1 MNAIIDAALSHARMV
16 ILSLVLLL
24 VAGFLAYQAMPKE
37 SDPDVNIP
45 IVYALLTLEGIS
57 PEDSERLLLRPVEQ
71 ELRAIEGVKEM
82 RSMAYQGGG
91 SVLLEFDAGFDIDQ
105 ALQDVRDKVDQA
117 KADLPEDADEPT
129 VHEVNLSLFPV
140 LVVSLSGDLPQRT
153 LISLAD
159 RLQDKLEGIDSVLE
173 ARLAGDREEQ
183 VEMIIDPLLLESYG
197 LDAND
202 IATLI
207 GRSNRLVAA
216 GNIDTGQGRFAIK
229 VPGLFETA
237 SDILDMPL
245 KVNGDAVVR
254 VRDVATLRR
263 AYKDAETYARID
275 GKPAVALEISKRTGE
290 NIIETIEKVKRVV
303 EAERQFWPPQVDVT
317 YSQDRSSDIR
327 IMLTDLEN
335 NLISAIVLIMIVTVA
350 TLGLRSSILIGVAIP
365 GSFLIG
371 ILVLAAFGLTINIV
385 VLFSLILAVGIL
397 VDGATVMAEF
407 ADRKMAEG
415 LPPREA
421 YGLGAKR
428 MAWPIIAS
436 TATTAAA
443 FLPLLFWPGVVGE
456 FMKFMPMTVSATL
469 AASLLMALVFV
480 PVLGATF
487 GRREGVTDPERMKAL
502 ARGDHHDLAQVG
514 GFIGFYVGILN
525 GALRHPGKVV
535 LAATLILV
543 GLWTAYALYGRGVE
557 FFPEVEPDVAVLHVH
572 GRGNLSIDERDALMR
587 EVEQQ
592 VLAMDDER
600 NEFDA
605 IYTVTLGS
613 ASTQGDDK
621 AEDVIGTVQLEF
633 GEWDQRRKAD
643 EILAEIRDRTAPLA
657 GIFVEPRKQEG
668 GPPVGKP
675 IQMQLASRFPELLDP
690 AIERLRAFVQGMP
703 GVIDVE
709 DTRAVPGIEW
719 EITVDRAEAAKYGV
733 DVTTVGS
740 SVQLVTRGLK
750 FGEFRPDDA
759 KDEIDIVARYPT
771 AARSINELDQIR
783 VPAGD
788 GFAPISN
795 FVVRDARP
803 KVGIINRVDGER
815 VLLVKADVL
824 PGVLADNKV
833 REIRAWLDQAE
844 LDPQIT
850 VSFKGEDEEQQ
861 ESQAFLVKAFL
872 AALFLIAII
881 LLTQFNSFYSTVL
894 ILSAIVMSTVG
905 VMIGL
910 LALDQPF
917 GIVMNGIGVIAL
929 AGIVVSNNIILI
941 DTFDQIRDSERTPRE
956 AILRTCAQRVRPVLL
971 TAVTTV
977 LGLVPMMFGVNI
989 DFVLREVTI
998 GAPST
1003 QWWIQLSTA
1012 IVFGLTFATV
1022 LTLIVT
1028 PSALMVRENVRD
1040 WIDYLRQRRRI
1051 ARIRPIEAPI
1061 GRKAAE

>member
-1 MNAIIDAALSHARMV
+1 MNAIIDAALSHSRTV

-37 SDPDVNIP
+37 SDPDINIP
-45 IVYALLTLEGIS
+45 IVYTLLTLEGIS

-117 KADLPEDADEPT
+117 KAELPEDADEPT
-129 VHEVNLSLFPV
+129 VHEINLSLFPV
-140 LVVSLSGDLPQRT
+140 LVVTLSGDLPQRT
-153 LISLAD
+153 LIELAD
-159 RLQDKLEGIDSVLE
+159 RLQDKIEGIDSVLE
-173 ARLAGDREEQ
+173 AQLAGDREEQ
-183 VEMIIDPLLLESYG
+183 VEMVIDPLLLESYG

-202 IATLI
+202 IAELI

-216 GNIDTGQGRFAIK
+216 GNLDTGQGRFAIK
-229 VPGLFETA
+229 VPGLFETGK
-237 SDILDMPL
+237 DILDMPL

-263 AYKDAETYARID
+263 AYKDAESYARID
-275 GKPAVALEISKRTGE
+275 GKTAVALEVSKRTGE
-290 NIIETIEKVKRVV
+290 NIIDTIAKVKAVV
-303 EAERQFWPPQVDVT
+303 EAERQYWPTQVEVT

-327 IMLTDLEN
+327 VMLTDLEN

-371 ILVLAAFGLTINIV
+371 ILALAAFGLTINIV

-436 TATTAAA
+436 TATTGAA

-456 FMKFMPMTVSATL
+456 FMKFLPITVSATL
-469 AASLLMALVFV
+469 MASLLMALIFV
-480 PVLGATF
+480 PVLGAAF
-487 GRREGVTDPERMKAL
+487 GRRQDAGDSDRMKAL
-502 ARGDHHDLAQVG
+502 ARGDGHDLSRIG
-514 GFIGFYVGILN
+514 GALGMYVGVLA

-535 LAATLILV
+535 FAACLALV
-543 GLWTAYALYGRGVE
+543 GIWAAYAMYGRGVE
-557 FFPEVEPDVAVLHVH
+557 FFPEVEPDVAVLQVH
-572 GRGNLSIDERDALMR
+572 GRGNLSIDERDALVR
-587 EVEQQ
+587 EVEAQ
-592 VLAMDDER
+592 VLAMDAEHD
-600 NEFDA
+600 EFDA
-605 IYTVTLGS
+605 IYSVTLGS
-613 ASTQGDDK
+613 ASTEGELS
-621 AEDVIGTVQLEF
+621 EDVIGTIQLEF
-633 GEWDQRRKAD
+633 VDWDERRKAD
-643 EILAEIRDRTAPLA
+643 DILAEIRTRTAPLA
-657 GIFVEPRKQEG
+657 GIIVEPRKMEG

-675 IQMQLASRFPELLDP
+675 IHVQLSSRFPELLPP
-690 AIERLRAFVQGMP
+690 AIERLRAFVDGLD
-703 GVIDVE
+703 GVVDVE

-719 EITVDRAEAAKYGV
+719 EIAVDRGEAAKYGV

-740 SVQLVTRGLK
+740 SVQLVTKGLK
-750 FGEFRPDDA
+750 FGDFRPDDA
-759 KDEIDIVARYPT
+759 EDEIDIVARYPSS
-771 AARSINELDQIR
+771 ARSVNELDQIR
-783 VPAGD
+783 VPTGES
-788 GFAPISN
+788 FVPISN
-795 FVVRDARP
+795 FVTRAPQP
-803 KVGIINRVDGER
+803 KVGLINRVDGER
-815 VLLVKADVL
+815 VLAVKADVV
-824 PGVLADNKV
+824 PGVLVDNKV
-833 REIRAWLDQAE
+833 REIRAWLNDAG
-844 LDPQIT
+844 LDSRIG

-861 ESQAFLVKAFL
+861 ESQAFLIKAFL

-881 LLTQFNSFYSTVL
+881 LVTQFNSFYSTML
-894 ILSAIVMSTVG
+894 ILSAVVMSTVG

-910 LALDQPF
+910 LILDQPF

-956 AILRTCAQRVRPVLL
+956 AILRTCAQRLRPVLL

-977 LGLVPMMFGVNI
+977 LGLVPMMMGVNI
-989 DFVLREVTI
+989 DFVSREVTV

-1028 PSALMVRENVRD
+1028 PCALMVRENVRS
-1040 WIDYLRQRRRI
+1040 WREFRRQRRRI
-1051 ARIRPIEAPI
+1051 AKIRTADVAL
-1061 GRKAAE
+1061 GKAAE